1 MRLPHLYLIIPI
13 FNEVDNIPDLI
24 RDLNDMGRKIKEE
37 FDCRIVLVDDSSR
50 DGSAAVAAEENG
62 GLPLTVLSNPRNL
75 GPGACFARGFA
86 HLKDLLEPADLVVT
100 MEGDNTSSTATLR
113 HMLVRIKEGYEVVL
127 ASPYAYNGGFTEVS
141 FPRLFISHLANG
153 LVKLYLGIRG
163 INTFSSFFRLYDE
176 KVLRRL
182 YGRFG
187 PDIIECA
194 GFECMVEL
202 IYKLVQVKASISE
215 VEMKVDWSK
224 RKGKSKMKLMK
235 TAVGYIGICLKKN
248 KWKIHEKA

>member
-1 MRLPHLYLIIPI
+1 MSLPDLYLIIPI
-13 FNEVDNIPDLI
+13 FNEAENIPTLI
-24 RDLNDMGRKIKEE
+24 EDLNKMGREIQED
-37 FDCRIVLVDDSSR
+37 FHCRIILVDDGSS
-50 DGSAAVAAEENG
+50 DGSASLAIERKGSV
-62 GLPLTVLSNPRNL
+62 PITVISNSRNL

-86 HLKDLLEPADLVVT
+86 HLEDRIKPADLVVT
-100 MEGDNTSSTATLR
+100 MEGDNTSSIDTLR
-113 HMLVRIKEGYEVVL
+113 HMLVRRKEGYEVIL
-127 ASPYAYNGGFTEVS
+127 ASPYAYNGGFADVS

-153 LVKLYLGIRG
+153 LVKIYLGIRG

-182 YGRFG
+182 YAQFG

-202 IYKLVQVKASISE
+202 VYKLIRVKASISE

-224 RKGKSKMKLMK
+224 RMGKSKMKLLK
-235 TAVGYIGICLKKN
+235 TASGYIGLLLKKTGGR
-248 KWKIHEKA
+248 